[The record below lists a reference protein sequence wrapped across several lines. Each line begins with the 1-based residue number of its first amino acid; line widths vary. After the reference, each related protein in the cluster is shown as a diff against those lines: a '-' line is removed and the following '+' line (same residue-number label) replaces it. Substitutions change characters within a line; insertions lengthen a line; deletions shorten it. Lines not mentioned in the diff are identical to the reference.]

1 MGKKIPGTP
10 GSSTSKQ
17 NAKQN
22 GVRSS
27 GSNSDAA
34 SRRAQ
39 DYMRPRTRFE
49 RLRNR
54 LERVPRIKLYVV
66 VMGLSWLLLT
76 AVVGIN
82 ASHFRA
88 FGVEEGSGYQVGDVA
103 RTDEFATRAVTY
115 EDPVA
120 TQQARNEAAN
130 SVEEVYHRD
139 DDVPD
144 EVARNADSF
153 FGRVGDV
160 RETDL
165 PEGDKASEVLDNS
178 PFYMT
183 DATARSLVFLGEE
196 DFADVRRYTG
206 ENLTELYESAAVA
219 EDGVSEIPASDVI
232 RISEARN
239 RLTEAGAG
247 DASGETG
254 NLIEALSR
262 GLLQPNYVIDRR
274 ATEAARMQAERAVEP
289 VRGAIQ
295 PGELIVSRGELLDRE
310 DVAQLD
316 AFGNAGNENNPW
328 RVLLGVALV
337 IAAEVWVARYFL
349 ERFGRQMIKTGGA
362 SKLVLAATLV
372 VLFTVV
378 ARLFTILSL
387 PVYTIPLAGLSI
399 LGTILLGPRLMFLI
413 VVVSSVNIGI
423 IAGSDFLLA
432 AALLISSGFA
442 IYTVVRV
449 GSREQLLKA
458 GLVIAV
464 VTAVVTFAM
473 SLVGGAT
480 FPIAL
485 WQGVL
490 GLINGLLS
498 LMIAMVLLPVLENTF
513 NLLTPMKLLELSDP
527 GSQLL
532 QKLLRRAPGT
542 FSHSMQ
548 VGVMSENAAKRI
560 GANALISRVGA
571 YYHDIGKMEHP
582 AYFVENQIGYANP
595 HNALSP
601 TLSAKVIK
609 RHVKDGIEIGQ
620 NWDLPQEIIDIIAQH
635 HGLTRIEYFYRKA
648 LEENPEGTVRES
660 DFRYSSGRPKSKEAG
675 IMMLADTVEAT
686 VRSLP
691 KPTPKRIEEVI
702 SDTISRK
709 LEDGQF
715 DESDLTLREIHEVGE
730 AIREAVI
737 GFLGPRIEYPHDLAE
752 NGKKNKGASSRTDA
766 NADAKPTVRA
776 AKAGEDSDL
785 PEVGGGPSVGTV
797 EQEPPPPPG
806 KTEG

>member
-1 MGKKIPGTP
+1 MGNKIPGSPSGTVKSGGKSNGKP
-10 GSSTSKQ
+10 GGKS
-17 NAKQN
+17 N
-22 GVRSS
+22 GKPNKRIEE
-27 GSNSDAA
+27 
-34 SRRAQ
+34 
-39 DYMRPRTRFE
+39 YMRPQTRFE
-49 RLRNR
+49 KLRNK
-54 LERVPRIKLYVV
+54 LERVPKMKLYVA
-66 VMGLSWLLLT
+66 VMAASWLFLT
-76 AVVGIN
+76 ALVGLNVGHLGI
-82 ASHFRA
+82 
-88 FGVEEGSGYQVGDVA
+88 FGLREGTGFQVGDVA
-103 RTDEFATRAVTY
+103 QVDEFASRAVSY

-120 TQQARNEAAN
+120 TGLARSEASNAVDEIYRRDEGIPAE
-130 SVEEVYHRD
+130 VEE
-139 DDVPD
+139 
-144 EVARNADSF
+144 DSQAF
-153 FGRVGDV
+153 FGRVAEI
-160 RETDL
+160 RESNA
-165 PEGDKASEVLDNS
+165 PEDEKAARILDTT
-178 PFYMT
+178 PFSMT
-183 DATARSLVFLGEE
+183 EATARSLVFLGDE
-196 DFADVRRYTG
+196 DFADVERYST
-206 ENLTELYESAAVA
+206 ENLAELYEVAAVA

-239 RLTEAGAG
+239 RLTEAGER

-262 GLLQPNYVIDRR
+262 GLLQPNYVIDRQ
-274 ATEAARMQAERAVEP
+274 ATETARTQAEEAVEP
-289 VRGAIQ
+289 VQGTVQ
-295 PGELIVSRGELLDRE
+295 PGELIVARGELLGQE
-310 DVAQLD
+310 DVAKLD
-316 AFGNAGNENNPW
+316 ALGNTGETDNPW
-328 RVLLGVALV
+328 RMLLGVALIV
-337 IAAEVWVARYFL
+337 AAQIWMARYFL
-349 ERFGRQMIKTGGA
+349 ERFGRNMIGAGGPA
-362 SKLVLAATLV
+362 KLVLAASLV

-378 ARLFTILSL
+378 ARLFMILSL
-387 PVYTIPLAGLSI
+387 PPYTIPLAGLSI

-423 IAGSDFLLA
+423 IAGSDFLLS

-449 GSREQLLKA
+449 DSREQLLKA
-458 GLVIAV
+458 GLIIAL
-464 VTAVVTFAM
+464 VTAVVTFAI

-480 FPIAL
+480 FPVAL

-490 GLINGLLS
+490 GLINGSLS

-527 GSQLL
+527 GSELL

-548 VGVMSENAAKRI
+548 VGVMADNAAERI
-560 GANALISRVGA
+560 GANALLARVGA

-582 AYFVENQIGYANP
+582 AYFIENQIGYANP
-595 HNALSP
+595 HNSLSP

-660 DFRYSSGRPKSKEAG
+660 DFRYSSGRPRSKEAG
-675 IMMLADTVEAT
+675 ILMLADTVEAT

-702 SDTISRK
+702 QQTISRK

-737 GFLGPRIEYPHDLAE
+737 GFLGPRIEYPQEQGE
-752 NGKKNKGASSRTDA
+752 NGRKQKSA
-766 NADAKPTVRA
+766 NAKSSNAKTANAKNAPSSA
-776 AKAGEDSDL
+776 AKAGEDSTL
-785 PEVGGGPSVGTV
+785 PAANGPAVGTF
-797 EQEPPPPPG
+797 ESPEKG
-806 KTEG
+806 RS

>member
-1 MGKKIPGTP
+1 MGNKIPGVAA
-10 GSSTSKQ
+10 GRG
-17 NAKQN
+17 AKPN
-22 GVRSS
+22 GQPRP
-27 GSNSDAA
+27 NK
-34 SRRAQ
+34 RIQ
-39 DYMRPRTRFE
+39 DYMRPQTRFE
-49 RLRNR
+49 RLRNK
-54 LERVPRIKLYVV
+54 LESVPRMKLYIG
-66 VMGLSWLLLT
+66 VMFASWLFLT
-76 AVVGIN
+76 AIVGLTP
-82 ASHFRA
+82 SHFGI
-88 FGVEEGSGYQVGDVA
+88 FGLRDGPGYRVGDVA
-103 RTDEFATRAVTY
+103 QVDEFATRAVSY
-115 EDPVA
+115 EDPAA
-120 TQQARNEAAN
+120 TGLARNEAAN
-130 SVEEVYHRD
+130 AVDEIYRRD
-139 DDVPD
+139 EAIPGQ
-144 EVARNADSF
+144 VAEDSRAF
-153 FGRVGDV
+153 FARVAEIRRGDA
-160 RETDL
+160 
-165 PEGDKASEVLDNS
+165 PEGEKVAQVLDTS
-178 PFYMT
+178 PFNMT
-183 DATARSLVFLGEE
+183 EATARSLVFLGEE
-196 DFADVRRYTG
+196 DFRDVERYSI
-206 ENLTELYESAAVA
+206 ENLTELYELTAVA

-239 RLTEAGAG
+239 RLTEAGER

-254 NLIEALSR
+254 SLIESLSR

-274 ATEAARMQAERAVEP
+274 ATEAARTQAEAAVEP
-289 VRGAIQ
+289 VQSTVQ
-295 PGELIVSRGELLDRE
+295 PGELVVARGELLDRE
-310 DVAQLD
+310 DVAKLD
-316 AFGNAGNENNPW
+316 ALGNTGETDNPW
-328 RVLLGVALV
+328 RMLLGVALIV
-337 IAAEVWVARYFL
+337 AAQIWMARYFL
-349 ERFGRQMIKTGGA
+349 ERFGRQMIQVGGA
-362 SKLVLAATLV
+362 AKLVLAASLV

-378 ARLFTILSL
+378 ARLFMLLSL
-387 PVYTIPLAGLSI
+387 PAYTIPLAGLSI

-449 GSREQLLKA
+449 GSRDQLLRA
-458 GLVIAV
+458 GVIIAV
-464 VTAVVTFAM
+464 VTAVVTFAI

-480 FPIAL
+480 FPVAL

-490 GLINGLLS
+490 GLINGVLS

-560 GANALISRVGA
+560 GANAMLARVGA

-582 AYFVENQIGYANP
+582 AYFIENQIGYTNP

-609 RHVKDGIEIGQ
+609 RHVKDGIEIGR
-620 NWDLPQEIIDIIAQH
+620 NWGLPQEIIDIIAQH

-675 IMMLADTVEAT
+675 ILMIADTVEAT

-702 SDTISRK
+702 QDTISRK

-730 AIREAVI
+730 AVRESVI
-737 GFLGPRIEYPHDLAE
+737 GFLGPRIEYPQEAQ
-752 NGKKNKGASSRTDA
+752 GTGRKKQPVKSAARAGDDSSLSAT
-766 NADAKPTVRA
+766 
-776 AKAGEDSDL
+776 
-785 PEVGGGPSVGTV
+785 GGPV
-797 EQEPPPPPG
+797 PG
-806 KTEG
+806 KESL